1 MAALI
6 SFYRTDKAN
15 DGEEI
20 MKFMKA
26 ASVEEILKRED
37 YWHADLSEM
46 IPMVHE
52 YYDLIQAKGMAEAYK
67 EVLAK

>member
-1 MAALI
+1 
-6 SFYRTDKAN
+6 
-15 DGEEI
+15 
-20 MKFMKA
+20 MKFMKD

-46 IPMVHE
+46 IPMVQE
-52 YYDLIQAKGMAEAYK
+52 YYDLIQAKGMADAYK